1 MWKEEGEKNNLKT
14 ESKRDKKEQ
23 TRRKSKTEI
32 IYAIERRRERER
44 GKTINRRKE
53 LAKPAALFNPHPL
66 AHQTEQLARKFF

>member
-44 GKTINRRKE
+44 EHN
-53 LAKPAALFNPHPL
+53 
-66 AHQTEQLARKFF
+66 